1 MAHKHATDC
10 PIPDDLCSAYKEQ
23 QRIANLLELN
33 PYDIYEEPRNEHFNP
48 ALSLR
53 RVIAFIRNE
62 PLDQWWLTNEEF
74 QKRTGMGRP
83 QL

>member
-23 QRIANLLELN
+23 QRIANLLESN
-33 PYDIYEEPRNEHFNP
+33 PYEIYGEPRPGQNP
-48 ALSLR
+48 WLSLER
-53 RVIAFIRNE
+53 IVAFIRNQ
-62 PLDQWWLTNEEF
+62 PLDQWWLTNDEF
-74 QKRTGMGRP
+74 AKRESMRGP